1 MPNRIVLPALS
12 VLLAMVGLAHPAASA
27 GMKPVASVALPCD
40 SYFQVIS
47 PAGDQVA
54 LQCSDHT
61 LRLVNVRS
69 GTTQHTF
76 DPKMRIAQYN
86 YSRDGHWFAVGLR
99 DGTVEVVPTS
109 GTAEGKRWKSD
120 TRAIDTLEF
129 LPDSSGIVVG
139 PRDRPGQIWDL
150 HASPKQLSTLHS
162 DFAGLLACSFS
173 PDGKLLVT
181 ADGDTVVRFYDTA
194 TWQMVHEYRGVALES
209 FAVAFTA
216 DGKKTLLGGPDDHIT
231 VLDSGTGAELQKLT
245 KDPEVIQQIFP
256 FGSEGQAAILY
267 VDGDGQKPP
276 HQSIWNGTTAKS
288 VPLTAERPLTGGG
301 VVRGKLWVSSPQEKV
316 LDIWVYE

>member
-12 VLLAMVGLAHPAASA
+12 LRLTIVCLAHSAASA
-27 GMKPVASVALPCD
+27 GMKPVASVALPCE

-54 LQCSDHT
+54 SRCGDHT

-69 GTTQHTF
+69 GTTRHTF

-86 YSRDGHWFAVGLR
+86 DSRAGHWFAVGLR

-109 GTAEGKRWKSD
+109 GTAEAKRSKSA

-129 LPDSSGIVVG
+129 LPDSSGILVG
-139 PRDRPGQIWDL
+139 PQDPAGQIWDL
-150 HASPKQLSTLHS
+150 HASRRQLSTRHS

-181 ADGDTVVRFYDTA
+181 VDSDTVVRF
-194 TWQMVHEYRGVALES
+194 
-209 FAVAFTA
+209 
-216 DGKKTLLGGPDDHIT
+216 
-231 VLDSGTGAELQKLT
+231 
-245 KDPEVIQQIFP
+245 
-256 FGSEGQAAILY
+256 
-267 VDGDGQKPP
+267 
-276 HQSIWNGTTAKS
+276 
-288 VPLTAERPLTGGG
+288 
-301 VVRGKLWVSSPQEKV
+301 
-316 LDIWVYE
+316 